1 MPSVFTV
8 TPPFFE
14 IGPKAYLYGDKVV
27 ALAQAAD
34 SLAAEYAVQ
43 IFFTPQAVDIY
54 RVAHATSNICVFA
67 QHMDALPVGRGVG
80 STLPEAVAAAG
91 AKGVLLN
98 HAEKPLP
105 LDLIALT
112 IQRAR
117 EVGLATMVC
126 AGNLEETRHV
136 AALKP
141 DVLLAEAPELIGT
154 GKREDD
160 DDQVIRR
167 INEEVRCIAPQ
178 VKVLHGAGITN
189 EQDVYRI
196 MRAGAEG
203 TGSTSG
209 ILKAADPYLMMEKM
223 IRAVR
228 QGWDETHT

>member
-27 ALAQAAD
+27 ALAQVAD

-43 IFFTPQAVDIY
+43 VFFTPQAVDIY

-228 QGWDETHT
+228 QGWVETHT

>member
-1 MPSVFTV
+1 M
-8 TPPFFE
+8 
-14 IGPKAYLYGDKVV
+14 V

-228 QGWDETHT
+228 QGWVETHT

>member
-1 MPSVFTV
+1 
-8 TPPFFE
+8 
-14 IGPKAYLYGDKVV
+14 VV

-228 QGWDETHT
+228 QGWVETHT